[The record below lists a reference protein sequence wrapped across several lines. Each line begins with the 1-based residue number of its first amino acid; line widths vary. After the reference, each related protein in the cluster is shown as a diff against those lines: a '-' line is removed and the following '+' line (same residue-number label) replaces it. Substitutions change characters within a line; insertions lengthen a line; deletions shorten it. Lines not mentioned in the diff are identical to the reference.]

1 MAQGNTYR
9 FISDG
14 GHGWAEIPT
23 TAVLAAGIRPSRY
36 SYYDPASGMTY
47 LEEDCDVGRF
57 LDATAN
63 PDQGFTDVYVPGD
76 CWVRDLPRWSQYT
89 NDTDL
94 GLTSTANHTAIF
106 QGYGGMAVEYE
117 TACYAYR
124 GEQIRIPLHPEIFPP
139 EEVAVEYGVFSE
151 AELRLAV
158 ERIDELA
165 EEFPEDYD

>member
-36 SYYDPASGMTY
+36 SYYDQASGMTY

-57 LDATAN
+57 LDASSN

-94 GLTSTANHTAIF
+94 GS
-106 QGYGGMAVEYE
+106 
-117 TACYAYR
+117 YR
-124 GEQIRIPLHPEIFPP
+124 
-139 EEVAVEYGVFSE
+139 
-151 AELRLAV
+151 
-158 ERIDELA
+158 
-165 EEFPEDYD
+165 